1 MLQINHMI
9 GKILVNLDKIK
20 SELDLL
26 PKWDDQICLQGANG
40 ETDPFCGTG
49 RVLDLKYKE
58 IEYNQPIF
66 DIPYV
71 NSIIKK
77 HNLYRVRLMN
87 LKPKRCY
94 TYHHDLTKRF
104 HIPIKTND
112 KCFFIVDK
120 KVIQFPAD
128 GNYYILDTTKNH
140 TAINASKEDR
150 IHLVGNFT

>member
-1 MLQINHMI
+1 MQ
-9 GKILVNLDKIK
+9 KEILSFSKMHVEGDQVITATHD
-20 SELDLL
+20 ELLMKD
-26 PKWDDQICLQGANG
+26 
-40 ETDPFCGTG
+40 G

-66 DIPYV
+66 DMPYV
-71 NSIIKK
+71 NSIIKE

-94 TYHHDLTKRF
+94 TYHYDLTKRF
-104 HIPIKTND
+104 HIPIETND

-120 KVIQFPAD
+120 KVVQFPAD

-140 TAINASKEDR
+140 TAIYASKEDR
-150 IHLVGNFT
+150 IHLIGNFK

>member
-1 MLQINHMI
+1 MYDLN
-9 GKILVNLDKIK
+9 KIK

-71 NSIIKK
+71 NSIIKE

-87 LKPKRCY
+87 LKSKRCY

-112 KCFFIVDK
+112 KCLFIVDK
-120 KVIQFPAD
+120 EVIQFPAD
-128 GNYYILDTTKNH
+128 GNHYILDTTKNH

-150 IHLVGNFT
+150 IHLIGNLK

>member
-1 MLQINHMI
+1 MYDLN
-9 GKILVNLDKIK
+9 KLK

-40 ETDPFCGTG
+40 ESDPFCGTG

-66 DIPYV
+66 DMPYV
-71 NSIIKK
+71 NSIIKE

-94 TYHHDLTKRF
+94 TYHYDLTKRF
-104 HIPIKTND
+104 H
-112 KCFFIVDK
+112 
-120 KVIQFPAD
+120 
-128 GNYYILDTTKNH
+128 
-140 TAINASKEDR
+140 
-150 IHLVGNFT
+150 